1 MFGNFGCYFENV
13 SLKVKT
19 AVDTIW
25 AMFGLIGV
33 ILNTTAAYNI
43 TKTVYGLP

>member
-1 MFGNFGCYFENV
+1 MATLGAILKNV